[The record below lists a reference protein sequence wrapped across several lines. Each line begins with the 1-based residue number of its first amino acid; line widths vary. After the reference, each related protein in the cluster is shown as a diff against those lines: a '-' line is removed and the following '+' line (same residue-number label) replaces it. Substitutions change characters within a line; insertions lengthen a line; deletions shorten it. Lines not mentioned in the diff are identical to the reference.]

1 MLKISNI
8 ILHCL
13 DNYVNFLAVMKERND
28 LGPYI
33 PIKQKKTF
41 GACQRFFLFRY
52 KIFISFF
59 LVLCNDLLLVIR
71 TALFADSV
79 RQHQRA
85 AFATLHK
92 SRSGHFPVRASL
104 VTSSFGRFIF
114 RTNRHFL
121 TPPYLPKKVLLSPP
135 SSRQAQTDHIRIPL
149 RSDSCRISC
158 RFPCSLPCKES

>member
-1 MLKISNI
+1 MVHTSLSNRKKP
-8 ILHCL
+8 LAHAKGSSCL
-13 DNYVNFLAVMKERND
+13 GKR
-28 LGPYI
+28 
-33 PIKQKKTF
+33 
-41 GACQRFFLFRY
+41 FLFL
-52 KIFISFF
+52 FF
-59 LVLCNDLLLVIR
+59 LVLCNDLFLVIR

-79 RQHQRA
+79 RHHQRA

-92 SRSGHFPVRASL
+92 SRSGHFPVRAPL